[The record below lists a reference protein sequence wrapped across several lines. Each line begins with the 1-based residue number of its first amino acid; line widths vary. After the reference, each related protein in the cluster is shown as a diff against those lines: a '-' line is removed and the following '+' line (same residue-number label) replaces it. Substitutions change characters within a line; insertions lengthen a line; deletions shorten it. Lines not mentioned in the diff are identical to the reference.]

1 MKRNVLIAGVVGTLI
16 VILAWYFIIYSPIG
30 DDLTSTQASVA
41 TEQSKEQSL
50 QADLARLNSQQKSA
64 PEQEAL
70 LRKFDQAI
78 PKLPDLGEFIIQA
91 NNIADDAGI
100 EFLSIAPSP
109 PAAGATS
116 STIALN
122 ISVSGSFFQIENYLT
137 RLEKLDRLVII
148 DGLNMTTG
156 AANATDASSGG
167 DTSLSVTLTGRMFT
181 RAVPTSASTTPGST
195 TPGSTTPTTVPGGS
209 TPTTA
214 PSSSPVTGGT

>member
-1 MKRNVLIAGVVGTLI
+1 MKRNALIAGVAGFV
-16 VILAWYFIIYSPIG
+16 VILLAWYFIVYSPIG
-30 DDLTSTQASVA
+30 DTLSTTKTSVA
-41 TEQSKEQSL
+41 AEQGKEQSL
-50 QADLARLNSQQKSA
+50 QADLARLNSQQKSST
-64 PEQEAL
+64 EQEAL

-109 PAAGATS
+109 PAASGAS
-116 STIALN
+116 STISLTIN
-122 ISVSGSFFQIENYLT
+122 VSGSFFQIENYLT

-156 AANATDASSGG
+156 GSDAASAG
-167 DTSLSVTLTGRMFT
+167 DTTLSVTLTGRMFT
-181 RAVPTSASTTPGST
+181 RAAPPGTPGSAVT
-195 TPGSTTPTTVPGGS
+195 TPAT

-214 PSSSPVTGGT
+214 PGSSTSSTTPASSTTGGT